1 MTKDI
6 ILQML
11 LPYTDFMTDE
21 EVIRF
26 EDYLGNKELLEPFTH
41 QEIAELEE
49 KKEKHFQN
57 LRQFQDE
64 ILEKYLNELVNQQD
78 SQFF

>member
-26 EDYLGNKELLEPFTH
+26 EDYLGNEEPLEPFTL

-49 KKEKHFQN
+49 KKEKHLQK
-57 LRQFQDE
+57 LKQFQDE
-64 ILEKYLNELVNQQD
+64 ILEKYLNEVVKQQD